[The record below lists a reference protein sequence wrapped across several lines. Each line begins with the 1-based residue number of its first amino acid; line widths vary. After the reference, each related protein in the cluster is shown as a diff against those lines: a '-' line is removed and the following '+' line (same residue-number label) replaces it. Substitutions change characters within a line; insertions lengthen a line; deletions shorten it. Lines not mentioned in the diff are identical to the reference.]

1 MRHATRNGVI
11 AVAVVSGAMAVAGPV
26 YADSAADGSAAD
38 SPGLISG
45 NTVQLPAHAPVQA
58 CGNTVNVV
66 GLLNPA
72 AGNAC
77 TDRPTEA
84 GRSTAPGGA
93 AATGDERYSPGVV
106 SGNGVQLP
114 LHLPVEV
121 SGNTVDVAGV
131 GNPVFGNDA
140 KNTSSGESAPP
151 SVTTPDGVKPPAP
164 GAPPVP
170 VEQPARPQPHPGP
183 RAADFAPREQVS
195 AALAHTGTDGT
206 LPLVAASAGLL
217 LSGAAVYRGSR
228 ARKAQ

>member
-26 YADSAADGSAAD
+26 YADSAADGSAAG
-38 SPGLISG
+38 SPGSVSG
-45 NTVQLPAHAPVQA
+45 NTIQLPVHAPVQA

-84 GRSTAPGGA
+84 GRSTASGGA
-93 AATGDERYSPGVV
+93 SATGEERHSPGVV

-114 LHLPVEV
+114 LHVPVEV

-140 KNTSSGESAPP
+140 KDTSSGRSAPP
-151 SVTTPDGVKPPAP
+151 SVTTPGDVKPPAP
-164 GAPPVP
+164 GAPPVR

-183 RAADFAPREQVS
+183 RAANAAPQEQVS
-195 AALAHTGTDGT
+195 AALAHTGADGT